1 MRFSTQMLLLQL
13 ACVSLVVAICTGVF
27 VGIGVQQLRAE
38 AETSALSIARTVA
51 ADSDVQAGVARA
63 SADTGTPTNA
73 SLRDGEL
80 STLAAAA
87 EANTGALFIVITD
100 DHGIRLA
107 HPDPEM
113 LGAVVSTEFAEAL
126 AGRESVSWES
136 GTLGESARAKV
147 PVRDPDTG
155 VPVGEVSVG
164 FAPSSVF
171 QELPLLLGGV
181 ALAAAVAL
189 ALGAVV
195 SFVIRRRLEHLTLG
209 LQPEELSA
217 LVQNQAAVLD
227 GVGDGVLAYGLDDVV
242 TVANTTAARLL
253 GIPDLVGRRIHDL
266 ALPGPVIAALTGD
279 APAPGWRGADAADP
293 VVLADHVVYIDTH
306 PVSRATRQLG
316 VIAVIRDRTDVVNLT
331 DRLDTVAAMTEA
343 LRVQRHEFA
352 NRLHVTA
359 GLLDAGRLPD
369 ARDYLDDVLDASS
382 AVDGPLA
389 GEHLSEPFLLSLV
402 QAKAAQAGERGV
414 VLTVG
419 ADSLV
424 CGVVSAPADVA
435 TVLANLVD
443 NAVNAAVHGRAP
455 RWVEV
460 ELLDD
465 DDTLVLT
472 VSDSGQG
479 VSDPTGAFSDVQRAE
494 VHPDAV
500 HGRGIGLPLVRD
512 IAARLGGEV
521 WLADAGGPG
530 VNGAVFCAD
539 CQGSCG
545 HRPVQ
550 HKENTDD
557 RHRIR
562 AHRRRRL
569 PGGRPAPRYRR
580 RPPRLHRP
588 RAGAR
593 SACRA
598 CGGARPASR
607 PGHLRRLPARRRRHR
622 VRGRDRRGRHHDQR
636 GL

>member
-1 MRFSTQMLLLQL
+1 MLLLQL
-13 ACVSLVVAICTGVF
+13 ACVTVVVAICTGVF

-51 ADSDVQAGVARA
+51 ADSDVRAGVAQA
-63 SADTGTPTNA
+63 SADIGTPTNA
-73 SLRDGEL
+73 SLRGGPL
-80 STLAAAA
+80 SELAAGA

-107 HPDPEM
+107 HPDPTM
-113 LGAVVSTEFAEAL
+113 LGKVVSTEFAEAL
-126 AGRESVSWES
+126 AGRETVSWES
-136 GTLGESARAKV
+136 GTLGASARAKV
-147 PVRDPDTG
+147 PVRDPDTD

-227 GVGDGVLAYGLDDVV
+227 GVGDGVLAYRSDGVV

-253 GIPDLVGRRIHDL
+253 GISDLVGRRIHDL
-266 ALPGPVIAALTGD
+266 ALPGPVIAALAGEPNPLV
-279 APAPGWRGADAADP
+279 AGRRGAGAAEP

-306 PVSRATRQLG
+306 PVSRANRDLG

-331 DRLDTVAAMTEA
+331 DRLETVASMTDA

-359 GLLDAGRLPD
+359 GLMDAGRMPD
-369 ARDYLDDVLDASS
+369 ARDYLDEVLLASRTPG
-382 AVDGPLA
+382 GPFA
-389 GEHLSEPFLLSLV
+389 GEHLTEPFLVSLV

-414 VLTVG
+414 QLTVG

-424 CGVVSAPADVA
+424 RGVVAAPADVA

-443 NAVNAAVHGRAP
+443 NAVNAAVYGAEP
-455 RWVEV
+455 RWVDV

-465 DDTLVLT
+465 GDTLVIT
-472 VSDSGQG
+472 VSDSGPG
-479 VSDPTGAFSDVQRAE
+479 VADEALVFSDRQRLDLD
-494 VHPDAV
+494 PNAV
-500 HGRGIGLPLVRD
+500 HGRGIGLPLVRE

-521 WLADAGGPG
+521 WLADAGGPCG
-530 VNGAVFCAD
+530 SGAVFCA
-539 CQGSCG
+539 
-545 HRPVQ
+545 
-550 HKENTDD
+550 
-557 RHRIR
+557 
-562 AHRRRRL
+562 RL
-569 PGGRPAPRYRR
+569 PGVMRAPAHPIQGEER
-580 RPPRLHRP
+580 
-588 RAGAR
+588 
-593 SACRA
+593 
-598 CGGARPASR
+598 
-607 PGHLRRLPARRRRHR
+607 
-622 VRGRDRRGRHHDQR
+622 
-636 GL
+636 